1 MKNMV
6 ESALARAKKRHT
18 TNSSDKSGETI
29 NYTSDA
35 AYSTILSNVQIPD
48 IGRITHSLQKIDFI
62 ISTAHM
68 LWPKN
73 ATAEPVIADTVEI
86 INHVCK
92 KKFSFYNG
100 KALKCMVA
108 GLFYILGFRYNAP
121 KKQREIGIALQI
133 TDVTL
138 RSSYKKWLKTFP
150 DLFQDVITV
159 INQKP
164 CHCLVGSG

>member
-1 MKNMV
+1 MA
-6 ESALARAKKRHT
+6 EAALARAKKRHA
-18 TNSSDKSGETI
+18 TNLSDTPEEAI
-29 NYTSDA
+29 DHTSDA
-35 AYSTILSNVQIPD
+35 ACNPILSNVQIPD
-48 IGRITHSLQKIDFI
+48 INRITHSLQKIDFI

-68 LWPKN
+68 LWQKN
-73 ATAEPVIADTVEI
+73 AIAEQVIADTVEI
-86 INHVCK
+86 INHVCQ

-150 DLFQDVITV
+150 DLFQDVITM

-164 CHCLVGSG
+164 CHCMIGSG